1 MFKKITFGL
10 GGVVPLLQYIQGRKY
25 EQLAELCG
33 EVDESGVVP
42 LRLLRNKDMMGAIGA
57 VVGVIKVYCL
67 RANQEDAD
75 AMEVSNKLDAAGRE
89 QVLFQALEA
98 PDDDLKVLVMECL
111 LEVPIDNLQAQ
122 EVANIVSIIA
132 DCDNLTVGRTEEIL
146 GTPSPSCR
154 SSPRTRARRARTS
167 AASTPRPSRW
177 RSTCSC
183 ATRRATRATTT
194 RRASRRPRSR
204 SARSPSSARRPSSG
218 SRRRSSCRRATR
230 STRCSR
236 S

>member
-1 MFKKITFGL
+1 
-10 GGVVPLLQYIQGRKY
+10 
-25 EQLAELCG
+25 
-33 EVDESGVVP
+33 
-42 LRLLRNKDMMGAIGA
+42 MMAAIGA

-75 AMEVSNKLDAAGRE
+75 AVEVSNKLDAAGRE

-146 GTPSPSCR
+146 SHAFAILQKLAEDEGEEGTHFRRFHAATIPMALDILGAQLGR
-154 SSPRTRARRARTS
+154 DTRGHDQESLRR
-167 AASTPRPSRW
+167 PPL
-177 RSTCSC
+177 
-183 ATRRATRATTT
+183 RRRG
-194 RRASRRPRSR
+194 RLLRASSFWSR
-204 SARSPSSARRPSSG
+204 GAGAHAD
-218 SRRRSSCRRATR
+218 ATR